1 MSLAHW
7 PTSAEVRDLK
17 RLLAKKLGIP
27 RFRQK
32 LLQEDHSVCGDD
44 ESQVVPGSL
53 QLLGSMNKDWRPQM
67 LFHYWNKKLSFQV
80 KQTQT

>member
-1 MSLAHW
+1 MSRKFILYLRFKSYMNIFNMSLAHW

-32 LLQEDHSVCGDD
+32 LLLAEDHSVCGDD
-44 ESQVVPGSL
+44 ESQVVPGTL
-53 QLLGSMNKDWRPQM
+53 QLLGFYK
-67 LFHYWNKKLSFQV
+67 
-80 KQTQT
+80 